1 MKKLLSIIIFSLFF
15 VVAINAQEG
24 NIGAFVGLSY
34 YNGEI
39 NPQKVLF
46 MPSPAY
52 GIMYRHNIND
62 RWALRFQAD
71 YSNIQASDAKSK
83 NSYQQIRNYSFN
95 NVYYDLGMQVELN
108 FMQYDKKEFT
118 TEYFTPYISTG
129 IYLSYMPTTETMLFA
144 SVPIEFGMKY
154 ALTKKITIGA
164 LWSYRWTSSDEVDAL
179 APDPVPFSSKQ
190 HSYNPNKDLI
200 SFVGVFLTVSLFKE
214 HIFCPAY

>member
-1 MKKLLSIIIFSLFF
+1 MKKILPIIIFSLLSVF
-15 VVAINAQEG
+15 IYAQEG
-24 NIGAFVGLSY
+24 NLGAFVGLSY
-34 YNGEI
+34 YNGEV

-52 GIMYRHNIND
+52 GIMYRHNVND

-71 YSNIQASDAKSK
+71 YSIIQGSDAKSK
-83 NSYQQIRNYSFN
+83 NSYQQIRNYSFSN
-95 NVYYDLGMQVELN
+95 TYYDLGMQVELN
-108 FMQYDKKEFT
+108 FMQYDKKEFM

-129 IYLSYMPTTETMLFA
+129 VYLSYMPTTETPLFV

-179 APDPVPFSSKQ
+179 APDPTPLRTKQ
-190 HSYNPNKDLI
+190 NSYNPNKDLI
-200 SFVGVFLTVSLFKE
+200 SFMGVFMTVSLFRE